1 MQDLDIR
8 GAGNLLGAE
17 QSGFIADMGYE
28 TYQKILSEAMAELG
42 IETGISTKKDNFTFT
57 DDCMVET
64 DQPAVI
70 PDTFID
76 LTSEKIRIYKE
87 LDSIGNEKELEKMKN
102 RLTDRFGKLPIEIE
116 NLFDVVRVRNI
127 GASLGFEKIIIK
139 NGLFILFFISNTM
152 SPYYKS
158 ETFSSV
164 LKKIN
169 EHQNVF
175 TLKQVENKLKIVARN
190 VDSMAKAC
198 ELLKK
203 LQN

>member
-1 MQDLDIR
+1 
-8 GAGNLLGAE
+8 
-17 QSGFIADMGYE
+17 
-28 TYQKILSEAMAELG
+28 
-42 IETGISTKKDNFTFT
+42 
-57 DDCMVET
+57 
-64 DQPAVI
+64 
-70 PDTFID
+70 
-76 LTSEKIRIYKE
+76 
-87 LDSIGNEKELEKMKN
+87 
-102 RLTDRFGKLPIEIE
+102 
-116 NLFDVVRVRNI
+116 
-127 GASLGFEKIIIK
+127 
-139 NGLFILFFISNTM
+139 M